1 MAGKLTFPQSLRIDK
16 GPKHW
21 PNFFFNETGK
31 LGPSVF
37 INENGSADVVN
48 LRIVDIRWKK
58 SVAHANGKCL
68 SFFNVTEGIW
78 WHNIFDVEDR
88 SP

>member
-1 MAGKLTFPQSLRIDK
+1 M
-16 GPKHW
+16 
-21 PNFFFNETGK
+21 
-31 LGPSVF
+31 F

-78 WHNIFDVEDR
+78 WHMMSMIDLPRDLVLICR
-88 SP
+88 HPQMGIRQGTG

>member
-1 MAGKLTFPQSLRIDK
+1 M
-16 GPKHW
+16 
-21 PNFFFNETGK
+21 
-31 LGPSVF
+31 F

-68 SFFNVTEGIW
+68 SFFNVTEGMW
-78 WHNIFDVEDR
+78 WHNIFDVDDR

>member
-1 MAGKLTFPQSLRIDK
+1 M
-16 GPKHW
+16 
-21 PNFFFNETGK
+21 
-31 LGPSVF
+31 F

-68 SFFNVTEGIW
+68 SFFNVTEGT
-78 WHNIFDVEDR
+78 
-88 SP
+88 

>member
-1 MAGKLTFPQSLRIDK
+1 M
-16 GPKHW
+16 
-21 PNFFFNETGK
+21 
-31 LGPSVF
+31 F

-78 WHNIFDVEDR
+78 WHMMPMIDLLRDLVLICRHPQMGIRQGTGWF
-88 SP
+88 SG

>member
-21 PNFFFNETGK
+21 LNFFFNETGK

-58 SVAHANGKCL
+58 SVAHANGNCL
-68 SFFNVTEGIW
+68 SFFNVTEGIR
-78 WHNIFDVEDR
+78 WHNIFDVDDR

>member
-1 MAGKLTFPQSLRIDK
+1 M
-16 GPKHW
+16 
-21 PNFFFNETGK
+21 NFFFNETGK

-68 SFFNVTEGIW
+68 SFFNVTEGTTYLMSLIDLPRDLVLICRHPQMGIRQGTGW
-78 WHNIFDVEDR
+78 F
-88 SP
+88 SG